1 MLLIIKVNE
10 VLIHAI
16 TYMILDNM
24 LSEKSWTQKSHLYER
39 YRISISI
46 ETGSKLVFSG
56 EWGVTAWYV
65 QGSLWGNENILE
77 LARNVLSANELY
89 TLINLILC
97 NVNFSK
103 KMKKTYCQMLGH
115 LIIILCL
122 RNFIALSILMSFKTK
137 YIFK

>member
-10 VLIHAI
+10 LLIHAI
-16 TYMILDNM
+16 AYMILDNM
-24 LSEKSWTQKSHLYER
+24 LSQKSRPQKSHLYEK

-46 ETGSKLVFSG
+46 EIGSKLVFS
-56 EWGVTAWYV
+56 AWYV
-65 QGSLWGNENILE
+65 QGFFWGNENILE
-77 LARNVLSANELY
+77 LARNVLSATELY
-89 TLINLILC
+89 TLIWLILC

-103 KMKKTYCQMLGH
+103 KKKKTHCQMLGH

-122 RNFIALSILMSFKTK
+122 IIFTALSILMSFKTK

>member
-77 LARNVLSANELY
+77 LARNVLSATELY

-103 KMKKTYCQMLGH
+103 KNEKTLLPNVRSSNYYLMFKKFY
-115 LIIILCL
+115 
-122 RNFIALSILMSFKTK
+122 SFV
-137 YIFK
+137 YFNEF